1 MTEMYYERLEL
12 KKWFKGEIFTHEKI
26 EKIMKKLGYKKSWMM
41 KDYTLF
47 QKENDKGKEII
58 RIEYE
63 PTKFK
68 NLKVTDVF

>member
-12 KKWFKGEIFTHEKI
+12 KKWLKDEIFTYEKI
-26 EKIMKKLGYKKSWMM
+26 EKIMQKLGYEKSWRRQ
-41 KDYTLF
+41 DYALF
-47 QKENDKGKEII
+47 KKENEIAKEII